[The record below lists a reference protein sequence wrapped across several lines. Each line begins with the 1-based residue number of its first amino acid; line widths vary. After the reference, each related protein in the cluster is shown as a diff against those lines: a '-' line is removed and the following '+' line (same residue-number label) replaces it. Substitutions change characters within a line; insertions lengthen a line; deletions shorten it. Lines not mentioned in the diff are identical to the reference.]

1 VNRPPVRPEDGDVDK
16 IARQIAQNQDIEND
30 FFSIDDE
37 VDLFDFETG
46 GDLDFM
52 ELEIAR
58 YWHWF
63 MTQDKRGIITRRMQ
77 YSCRTRNQPEI
88 VPISIYFSPNIDMM
102 VANNISDWILP

>member
-52 ELEIAR
+52 
-58 YWHWF
+58 
-63 MTQDKRGIITRRMQ
+63 
-77 YSCRTRNQPEI
+77 
-88 VPISIYFSPNIDMM
+88 
-102 VANNISDWILP
+102 